1 MSHASLFEIVR
12 IYVSM
17 VVHTVRC
24 FLEGKKR
31 GKKEKET
38 ERSIAETNFYG
49 ILRARR
55 EGGGEKFPSAPFLL
69 RLRIALT
76 DWTERERGN
85 FIRLRND
92 RDVTP
97 PPTAPRL
104 QRFPPFLFYLLP
116 GNRGQVYANA

>member
-1 MSHASLFEIVR
+1 
-12 IYVSM
+12 M
-17 VVHTVRC
+17 VVHAVRC
-24 FLEGKKR
+24 FLEGKRRKEKKR
-31 GKKEKET
+31 KRNGKKYRGNEL
-38 ERSIAETNFYG
+38 
-49 ILRARR
+49 LRYPPR
-55 EGGGEKFPSAPFLL
+55 EEGGEKFPSAPSLL